1 MRSRSLRTRLVA
13 TLLLL
18 LAVAS
23 AVVALVTAL
32 TLRGFLLSR
41 LDGDLRVS
49 SRVLARIDSDSTL
62 LPPLD
67 AEERPGL
74 RPADSLSAV
83 LRHGQVLSAWVF
95 TRDGGVQPVSP
106 EEYPDLAAVPVDH
119 APLSADLGPLGVYRL
134 VALPGGSGDVI
145 VTGFT
150 ERTVQDTVARLVTTE
165 LIVAAVTLLGAG
177 LTGAVLVR
185 RELEPLERVAATAA
199 RVSTLQLD
207 RGEVSLVERVPDTDP
222 HTEVGQ
228 VGAALNHM
236 LDHVGAALEARQDSE
251 TRLRQFVADA
261 SHELRTPLAAIRGYA
276 ELSRRGELP
285 ADAEYALVRI
295 SAQSERMTTL
305 VEDLLLLARLDAGR
319 PLERREVDLTRL
331 VVDAVSDAHAAGPGH
346 RWQLD
351 LPEEPVTVP
360 GDALRLAQV
369 LANLLANAR
378 THTPQGTTVTVALA
392 VESAGARLEVVDD
405 GPGIAP
411 ELLPHVF
418 ERFAR
423 GSTSRSRANGS
434 SGLGL
439 AIVDAVVAAHGGS
452 VRVASVPGRS
462 AFIVRLPSV
471 APEQTVPLRVVHSG
485 LSPSDLAADGV
496 CTDAAAPVNSTDT
509 TAAPAEATGDVAPV
523 PHPPRP

>member
-18 LAVAS
+18 LAVAT
-23 AVVALVTAL
+23 AVVALVTVL
-32 TLRGFLLSR
+32 TLRGFLIGR

-49 SRVLARIDSDSTL
+49 SRVLARVDSAGNP
-62 LPPLD
+62 LPLPNLGD
-67 AEERPGL
+67 RPGL
-74 RPADSLSAV
+74 RPPDSLSAV
-83 LRHGQVLSAWVF
+83 LRHGQVVSAWVY
-95 TRDGGVQPVSP
+95 TRDGAVQPVSP
-106 EEYPDLAAVPVDH
+106 MEFPDLTTVVVDH
-119 APLSADLGPLGVYRL
+119 PPVSADLGSLGVYRL
-134 VALPGGSGDVI
+134 EALPGPDGNVI
-145 VTGFT
+145 ITGLS
-150 ERTVQDTVARLVTTE
+150 ERQVQDTVARLVTTE

-177 LTGAVLVR
+177 LAGAVLVR
-185 RELEPLERVAATAA
+185 RELRPLERVAATAR
-199 RVSTLQLD
+199 RVSTLPLD
-207 RGEVSLVERVPDTDP
+207 RGEVSLVERVPAADP
-222 HTEVGQ
+222 RTEVGQ

-346 RWQLD
+346 RWQLA

-360 GDALRLAQV
+360 GDASRLAQV

-378 THTPQGTTVTVALA
+378 AHTPPGTAVTVALA
-392 VESAGARLEVVDD
+392 LEADGARLDVVDD
-405 GPGIAP
+405 GPGIPP

-423 GSTSRSRANGS
+423 GSSSRSRANGS

-439 AIVDAVVAAHGGS
+439 AIVHAVVAAHGGS
-452 VRVASVPGRS
+452 VSVSSVPGRT
-462 AFIVRLPSV
+462 AFTVHLPSV
-471 APEQTVPLRVVHSG
+471 PPARTTPLRVVHPG
-485 LSPSDLAADGV
+485 
-496 CTDAAAPVNSTDT
+496 
-509 TAAPAEATGDVAPV
+509 PV
-523 PHPPRP
+523 PVPVPLPPGR

>member
-1 MRSRSLRTRLVA
+1 VRSRSLRTRLVA

-18 LAVAS
+18 LAVAT
-23 AVVALVTAL
+23 AVVALVTVL
-32 TLRGFLLSR
+32 TLHGFLIGR

-49 SRVLARIDSDSTL
+49 SRVLARIDAAGAA
-62 LPPLD
+62 LPPPNVGD
-67 AEERPGL
+67 RAGL
-74 RPADSLSAV
+74 RPPNSLSAV
-83 LRHGQVLSAWVF
+83 LRHGEVVSAWVF

-106 EEYPDLAAVPVDH
+106 GEYPDLTAIAVDRP
-119 APLSADLGPLGVYRL
+119 PLSAELGPLGVYRL
-134 VALPGGSGDVI
+134 VALPAPDGNVVI
-145 VTGFT
+145 TGFP
-150 ERTVQDTVARLVTTE
+150 EQPVQDTVARLVTTE
-165 LIVAAVTLLGAG
+165 LIVAVVTLLGAG
-177 LTGAVLVR
+177 LAGAVLVR
-185 RELEPLERVAATAA
+185 RELRPLERVAATAR
-199 RVSTLQLD
+199 RVSTLPLD
-207 RGEVSLVERVPDTDP
+207 RGEVSLVERVPAADP
-222 HTEVGQ
+222 RTEVGQ

-319 PLERREVDLTRL
+319 PLERSEVDLTRL

-346 RWQLD
+346 RWQLA

-360 GDALRLAQV
+360 GDASRLAQV

-378 THTPQGTTVTVALA
+378 AHTPPGTSVTVALA
-392 VESAGARLEVVDD
+392 VEATGARLDVVDE
-405 GPGIAP
+405 GPGIPP
-411 ELLPHVF
+411 ELLPYVF

-452 VRVASVPGRS
+452 VSVSSGPGRT
-462 AFIVRLPSV
+462 AFTVHLPSV
-471 APEQTVPLRVVHSG
+471 APTRTAPLRVVHPG
-485 LSPSDLAADGV
+485 
-496 CTDAAAPVNSTDT
+496 
-509 TAAPAEATGDVAPV
+509 PAFV
-523 PHPPRP
+523 PTPPPPGPC